1 MRLETGTV
9 FAGYTILRLLG
20 SGAMG
25 EVYLATHPRLPRPD
39 ALKILPE
46 RVSVDAEFRGRF
58 NREADLAA
66 KLYHPHIVGVH
77 DRGEFD
83 GQLWISM
90 DYVDG
95 ADAAQ
100 VVRTQYPD
108 GMPPAEVCEIVTAI
122 AEALDYAHQRGMLHR
137 DVKPAN
143 ILLTEPEDDHRR
155 ILLADFGVARQYE
168 DHDGLTATGIAV
180 GTVKYAAP
188 EQLMGADI
196 DGRADQYAL
205 AATAFYLLSGS
216 APFRS
221 SNPVAIISQHLNGV
235 LPKLSDRRPELTRLD
250 QVLSTALAKEPDDRF
265 VRCRDFAK
273 ALSKQA
279 AMESGM
285 DDRAEADL
293 STVSAPI
300 VGSET
305 QIVVPPAAPPA
316 GREHRRRRSRILLA
330 VATMVIALAA
340 VGVVGYI
347 SQKHGTA
354 PAAILDGT
362 YRVVYDNAKQTTNG
376 APWTQ
381 SRPNSDNTT
390 WWAFRSRCT
399 PNRGCTA
406 TGTGLDSKNPKAT
419 RAPDVRMT
427 SHFADGHWRST
438 PARDQQNEPECL
450 SVDEKIVAAA
460 ESQVIMWSLEP
471 QVDGSLRGAVT
482 VTTLT
487 NECGIG
493 GRVVQ
498 TPVVVTRTGDVPAG
512 VVVADPAEV
521 SESAPTSTPPPPPG
535 GPVLDGA
542 YRLDFDSAGAT
553 FNGQRVHVDLPLA
566 THYWAFRSS
575 CTTTRCVAT
584 GAKLVDTNPQVP
596 DGGSTVLEFSN
607 GRWQDTPTLQ
617 TAVPCDNQNKTAG
630 ERSTHSWSFQPQPDG
645 TLRGVGT
652 DTVLTNECGDQGNV
666 YTIPF
671 TATRIGDVPPGAVLA
686 DPALF

>member
-1 MRLETGTV
+1 MRLATGTV

-46 RVSVDAEFRGRF
+46 RVSVDTEFRGRF

-122 AEALDYAHQRGMLHR
+122 AEALDYAHQRGLLHR

-155 ILLADFGVARQYE
+155 ILLADFGIARQYD
-168 DHDGLTATGIAV
+168 DHDGFTATNIAV

-188 EQLMGADI
+188 EQLMGGDL

-216 APFRS
+216 APYPY
-221 SNPVAIISQHLNGV
+221 SNPLAILNQHLIGEP
-235 LPKLSDRRPELTRLD
+235 PKLSERRPELARLD
-250 QVLSTALAKEPDDRF
+250 DVLSTAMAKEPADRF

-273 ALSKQA
+273 ALSEHA
-279 AMESGM
+279 ATDPGR
-285 DDRAEADL
+285 DDRAEVDL
-293 STVSAPI
+293 STASAPI

-305 QIVVPPAAPPA
+305 QIAVPPAAPPA
-316 GREHRRRRSRILLA
+316 RPEQRRRRSRILLA
-330 VATMVIALAA
+330 VATTVIALAA
-340 VGVVGYI
+340 VGAIGYI
-347 SQKHGTA
+347 SQQKPA
-354 PAAILDGT
+354 PAAVLDGT

-399 PNRGCTA
+399 PKGACTA
-406 TGTGLDSKNPKAT
+406 TGTGLDTKDPKIPRT
-419 RAPDVRMT
+419 PDARMT

-438 PARDQQNEPECL
+438 PERVQQNEPECL
-450 SVDEKIVAAA
+450 SVDGKIIAAA
-460 ESQVIMWSLEP
+460 ESQVITWLLEP
-471 QVDGSLRGAVT
+471 QVDGSLHGVVA

-498 TPVVVTRTGDVPAG
+498 TPVVATRTGDVPAG
-512 VVVADPAEV
+512 VVVADPSEV
-521 SESAPTSTPPPPPG
+521 SELAPTSTPPPPPG
-535 GPVLDGA
+535 VPSWMVPTASTSTRQALRSTDNELAWICLLQRIIGRFARRAPRRDALRPGRNWWTRTRRYRRAAPPSWNSAMADGRTHLHCKPLPPAATKIRPASGP
-542 YRLDFDSAGAT
+542 R
-553 FNGQRVHVDLPLA
+553 
-566 THYWAFRSS
+566 
-575 CTTTRCVAT
+575 
-584 GAKLVDTNPQVP
+584 
-596 DGGSTVLEFSN
+596 
-607 GRWQDTPTLQ
+607 
-617 TAVPCDNQNKTAG
+617 TAG
-630 ERSTHSWSFQPQPDG
+630 HFSRSP
-645 TLRGVGT
+645 
-652 DTVLTNECGDQGNV
+652 
-666 YTIPF
+666 
-671 TATRIGDVPPGAVLA
+671 TAHYVA
-686 DPALF
+686 F